1 MPNIKENLKNRF
13 RIGFGKDVK
22 TEHFPV
28 DVASGLDVL
37 MAPDGYK
44 RMPQAKKDSEEFI
57 WENDEGDRLSVN
69 YYTQVNKII
78 YSAIFDQNLIEDK
91 EEIARRLGV
100 LYSKLNNIIG
110 AISQQLGSPYI
121 SSTRE
126 LLIEIEGGKLAQKVQ
141 LLTPIIQEL
150 YTKTEGTQLFNVDT
164 LEQTN
169 SSVQMVF
176 GSQD

>member
-1 MPNIKENLKNRF
+1 MANIKENIKNRL

-28 DVASGLDVL
+28 DVASGLDIL

-44 RMPQAKKDSEEFI
+44 RVSQTEKNHEEFI

-69 YYTQVNKII
+69 YYTQVNKIT

-110 AISQQLGSPYI
+110 AISQQLGSPYM

-126 LLIEIEGGKLAQKVQ
+126 LLIEIEGGKLVQKVQ
-141 LLTPIIQEL
+141 LLTPIIRDL
-150 YTKTEGTQLFNVDT
+150 YTKMEGPQLFNVDT

-169 SSVQMVF
+169 SAVQMVF